1 MAPRQRRPLI
11 ELGHLRC
18 QVMQMWHT
26 YLTSWD
32 KRGYWRG
39 AVEAL
44 RTTEQNHTPGQDF
57 GETPL
62 NRNVIPCSVDVVSP
76 WPWLS
81 VCRARLTS

>member
-26 YLTSWD
+26 YLTSLD

-44 RTTEQNHTPGQDF
+44 RTTARILEKSCRGAKD
-57 GETPL
+57 
-62 NRNVIPCSVDVVSP
+62 NRAESHSGPRFRRDPTEPKCDTMF
-76 WPWLS
+76 
-81 VCRARLTS
+81 CGRG